1 MKNTWLITKKELMDY
16 FYSPRGYLVT
26 GAMITVANWLF
37 FKNIFLINQAEMS
50 NYWET
55 MAFLLSL
62 LIPAMT
68 MGLFA
73 EEKKNHTWEILNSLP
88 LKIKDIVWG
97 KFLAGVVFILFTL
110 ALSLPVAATLA
121 FLGRPAIGLLIGGY
135 LGVILMGLAFLSLGL
150 FISSLTN
157 QPLTAFLITSLILI
171 LNNLLAQF
179 KPLTFLSLAARS
191 AKFSSGLIDIG
202 DLFFFITWI
211 LIFVLATI
219 ISQKR
224 KKINLPLIN
233 LGIILVLINLLLTF
247 YPSLKLDLTQDKVH
261 SLSPISKEIV
271 RNLDDIVNIKV
282 LMSPDLPVEV
292 KPATD
297 KLKAILAEFNR
308 TNRRKFKVAYLD
320 PAKDENAQAMAASL
334 GIRPIQFNQ
343 IKKDKLELQNAYL
356 AVVIVYGQKQMVIN
370 LDLQNME
377 YLIISSIKKLI
388 NEKSPTVAL
397 FSENNNDLQYFRQ
410 YLSKDYTVINADLFS
425 KNELPPADTLIIAGL
440 SKKLD
445 DKNLNKIKEWLKTQK
460 GLIVFLDRIG
470 VDENMISQRYDSTGL
485 ESLLAENGIKIEDKL
500 VLDGS
505 AGVATFNTVDGRI
518 LVQYPFWPLIKPENI
533 NSRLPVMSGIDSLQL
548 AWASPLTIDDKI
560 LPLFTTTDKAEVTDN
575 FNDLS
580 PLTKLGSTPQQQQIL
595 GAIKTDDGQKLA
607 VVGDADFIKDNFIVS
622 NDRNLYFALNLV
634 DYFSG
639 DSSLM
644 TIRSKALRISPLRET
659 TDQEKLIIRIVN
671 LVLPTVILSLIAFII
686 IKRRKLFNKQ
696 FNEE

>member
-1 MKNTWLITKKELMDY
+1 
-16 FYSPRGYLVT
+16 
-26 GAMITVANWLF
+26 
-37 FKNIFLINQAEMS
+37 
-50 NYWET
+50 
-55 MAFLLSL
+55 
-62 LIPAMT
+62 
-68 MGLFA
+68 
-73 EEKKNHTWEILNSLP
+73 
-88 LKIKDIVWG
+88 
-97 KFLAGVVFILFTL
+97 
-110 ALSLPVAATLA
+110 
-121 FLGRPAIGLLIGGY
+121 
-135 LGVILMGLAFLSLGL
+135 
-150 FISSLTN
+150 
-157 QPLTAFLITSLILI
+157 
-171 LNNLLAQF
+171 
-179 KPLTFLSLAARS
+179 TFLSLAARS

-518 LVQYPFWPLIKPENI
+518 LVQN
-533 NSRLPVMSGIDSLQL
+533 
-548 AWASPLTIDDKI
+548 
-560 LPLFTTTDKAEVTDN
+560 
-575 FNDLS
+575 
-580 PLTKLGSTPQQQQIL
+580 
-595 GAIKTDDGQKLA
+595 
-607 VVGDADFIKDNFIVS
+607 
-622 NDRNLYFALNLV
+622 
-634 DYFSG
+634 
-639 DSSLM
+639 
-644 TIRSKALRISPLRET
+644 
-659 TDQEKLIIRIVN
+659 
-671 LVLPTVILSLIAFII
+671 
-686 IKRRKLFNKQ
+686 
-696 FNEE
+696 